1 MSSSVIEVFADIWCP
16 FAHVGLRLIR
26 DQRDRSGR
34 TDVPIVVRAW
44 PLELVN
50 GTSLDPA
57 KARHHAGDLRSQ
69 VAPQLFGHVAD
80 PFPTTSLPA
89 LALAA
94 RAYRVD
100 ASTGERVSYA
110 LRDALF
116 EQGIDIGDANELT
129 VLAEHLGV
137 PMPDEQDHERVL
149 SDWHEGQACGVQG
162 SPHVF
167 CGTGD
172 GAFCPSLRIERD
184 TQAHLTITNEHD
196 RLTMLIATHLAS
208 LID

>member
-1 MSSSVIEVFADIWCP
+1 MSSIVIEVFADVWCP

-26 DQRDRSGR
+26 DERDRGGR

-50 GTSLDPA
+50 GGPLDPA
-57 KARHHAGDLRSQ
+57 KARHHADDLRGQ
-69 VAPQLFGHVAD
+69 VAPGLFADVAD

-94 RAYRVD
+94 RAYRID
-100 ASTGERVSYA
+100 AATGERVSFA
-110 LRDALF
+110 LREALF
-116 EQGIDIGDANELT
+116 EGGVDIGDVDELAA
-129 VLAEHLGV
+129 LAERMDV
-137 PMPDEQDHERVL
+137 PMPDEQDHAQVL
-149 SDWHEGQACGVQG
+149 ADWHEGQARGVQG

-167 CGTGD
+167 CGTDG

-184 TQAHLTITNEHD
+184 AQAHLTITDEHD
-196 RLTMLIATHLAS
+196 RLAALVGAHLRS
-208 LID
+208 L